1 MAKIAVYPGTFDP
14 ITLGHFDVIERAL
27 HLFDKVVIAVATS
40 ESKKPLFNLD
50 KRVAMIQASVAH
62 LDNVTVKPFN
72 KLLVNFVKEN
82 GSNIIVRGLRNSSDF
97 EYEIQLDYVNHS
109 LNKDIETVY
118 LMPYLEHTHISSS
131 IVRTLLSFD
140 SDVKKM
146 IPKEILTMIKES

>member
-1 MAKIAVYPGTFDP
+1 MPKTAIYPGTFDP

-27 HLFDKVVIAVATS
+27 HLFDKVVVAVATS
-40 ESKKPLFNLD
+40 ESKEPLFD
-50 KRVAMIQASVAH
+50 VAKRVAMIQASVAH

-72 KLLVNFVKEN
+72 KLLVDFVKEN

-97 EYEIQLDYVNHS
+97 EYELQLDYVNHS
-109 LNKDIETVY
+109 LNKEIETVY

-146 IPKEILTMIKES
+146 IPKEILTMIKEP